1 MSERATKKSELAEA
15 AEALIEA
22 ASLETD
28 AMTQKKLAT
37 DLDSLKSSFDDNL
50 NRMVNKMQSSN
61 ENFDA
66 KMNTLNQH
74 VLNMRSDIAALKT
87 TLEDERKQKTL
98 ERHWV

>member
-1 MSERATKKSELAEA
+1 
-15 AEALIEA
+15 
-22 ASLETD
+22 
-28 AMTQKKLAT
+28 MTQKKLAT